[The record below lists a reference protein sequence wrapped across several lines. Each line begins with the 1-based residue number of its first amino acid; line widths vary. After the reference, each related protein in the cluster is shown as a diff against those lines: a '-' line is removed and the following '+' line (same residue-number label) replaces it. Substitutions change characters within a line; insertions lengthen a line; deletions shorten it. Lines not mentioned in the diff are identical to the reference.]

1 MIVTAFLSMFIS
13 NTATV
18 AMMIP
23 IVDAVCNALYKNQK
37 MDHKKRDMLLL
48 SVAYS
53 ANIGGT
59 GFITGSPPNLLVLTQ
74 LKDSSVTFLTWV
86 FFCVPLVICNLIVAF
101 LWLQGFSYIVNK
113 WNWLSPDP
121 QRVQWYDRNRQMK
134 IENHVEPNEINQSDN
149 TGHLGVSMTSLQT
162 NLSSGDLESVKKNRS
177 ENMESKIVVT
187 DEPHGEFNKEPKQSN
202 HLSDQDRIGQ
212 VLQQELKDVG
222 RIKSSE
228 IMVALSFILLIL
240 LWFSKSPKFAP
251 GWSSVLKGTNN
262 DGEDVSVGSVV
273 PAIAIV
279 ILIFILPKTWTFWPF
294 TSFKN
299 SKSSDGLVA
308 KKLAKSN
315 T

>member
-1 MIVTAFLSMFIS
+1 MIGNYLFFYFYLIESRAILFMIYISGFMIVTAFLSMFIS

-101 LWLQGFSYIVNK
+101 LWLQIFSYIVNK

-121 QRVQWYDRNRQMK
+121 QRVQWYDQNRQMK
-134 IENHVEPNEINQSDN
+134 IENHVETNEMINQ
-149 TGHLGVSMTSLQT
+149 H
-162 NLSSGDLESVKKNRS
+162 SSEMRGLCLIIKKMKKNY
-177 ENMESKIVVT
+177 I
-187 DEPHGEFNKEPKQSN
+187 HG
-202 HLSDQDRIGQ
+202 
-212 VLQQELKDVG
+212 
-222 RIKSSE
+222 
-228 IMVALSFILLIL
+228 
-240 LWFSKSPKFAP
+240 FSYSITMANFQA
-251 GWSSVLKGTNN
+251 
-262 DGEDVSVGSVV
+262 
-273 PAIAIV
+273 
-279 ILIFILPKTWTFWPF
+279 
-294 TSFKN
+294 
-299 SKSSDGLVA
+299 
-308 KKLAKSN
+308 
-315 T
+315 